1 MTSSELLHLT
11 LHNVADGARLRHLV
25 VRAGR
30 LVRLDTADATKV
42 ATSVSELVRLSE
54 GYLPTDVRIGVET
67 RADGLTAVLTVEM
80 VFEPG
85 RMPVLGSE
93 STRSLTDLTATGL
106 DAVARLMDQ
115 TEVRA
120 DRVAISKVLPA
131 PVSDT
136 DLQEIRDQLAAEPGG
151 DLLAAMQTQN
161 DELVAVLV
169 ALRER
174 EAELIRLND
183 ELEQTNRGVVALY
196 AQLEESATQVRAA
209 QRVVF
214 EELEGALRPPA
225 PTAVGLEFD
234 IRYLPAQANSP
245 TGGDL
250 YDWIVLPD
258 GTLHVTVVDVEG
270 HGVQSTRDALLV
282 THAVRT
288 LTLEGHLPGQIL
300 RRTDELLRA
309 SRSDVRATALILRID
324 PASGVLNLAGAGH
337 PPALRVPTDGDA
349 EYLPAP
355 GRPLGYVDGGSVHL
369 ATYQLGPGEC
379 VLLYTDGLVEVR
391 HDIVEGLE
399 TLSAAAA
406 KTRGMDLPQL
416 LDTVI
421 AACTRGDPLE
431 DDTLLLAI
439 RRTL

>member
-1 MTSSELLHLT
+1 MTSFDLLRLT
-11 LHNVADGARLRHLV
+11 LHNAADSARLRHLV
-25 VRAGR
+25 VRAAR
-30 LVRLDTADATKV
+30 LVHLDTADATKV
-42 ATSVSELVRLSE
+42 ATSVSELVRIAE
-54 GYLPTDVRIGVET
+54 EYLPTEVRVSVET
-67 RADGLTAVLTVEM
+67 PTDGRTAVLSVAM
-80 VFEPG
+80 VFG
-85 RMPVLGSE
+85 ADRMPALASKPAHSPSE
-93 STRSLTDLTATGL
+93 LEATGL
-106 DAVARLMDQ
+106 SAVARLMDQ
-115 TEVRA
+115 TEVGA
-120 DRVAISKVLPA
+120 DRLAISKVLP
-131 PVSDT
+131 VRVTEDELR
-136 DLQEIRDQLAAEPGG
+136 DIREQLSAEPGG

-174 EAELIRLND
+174 EAELVRLND

-196 AQLEESATQVRAA
+196 AQLEESAAQVRAA

-214 EELEGALRPPA
+214 EELEGALRPPPPA
-225 PTAVGLEFD
+225 AAGLEFD

-250 YDWIVLPD
+250 YDWVVLPD

-300 RRTDELLRA
+300 RRTDALLRA
-309 SRSDVRATALILRID
+309 SRADVRATALIARID
-324 PASGVLNLAGAGH
+324 PLTGVLNLAGAGH
-337 PPALRVPTDGDA
+337 PPALRVPTTGDA

-355 GRPLGYVDGGSVHL
+355 GRPLGYLDGGSVHL
-369 ATYQLGPGEC
+369 ATYQLEPGES
-379 VLLYTDGLVEVR
+379 VLLYTDGLVEMR

-399 TLSAAAA
+399 TLSAAAVKA
-406 KTRGMDLPQL
+406 RGLELPQL

-439 RRTL
+439 RRPG